1 MIEVRGLVKQ
11 YGAKIAVNDLSFD
24 VEPGHV
30 TGFLGPNGAG
40 KTTTMRL
47 ILGLDY
53 ADAGTA
59 IIHGKRYASLAYPM
73 REVGALIDAKAVHG
87 GRSAYNHL
95 LCLAQTNNLP
105 KRRVGEVLELVGLTD
120 VARKRTRGFSL
131 GMSQRLGIAGTL
143 LGDPAVLMFD
153 EPVNGLDPEGIL
165 WIRNLMKALA
175 AEGRTVFVSSHLM
188 SEMETT
194 ADRLIVIGRGSL
206 LADCTMEE
214 FIARSSGQTVRVR
227 TPQPDLLAKA
237 VSEAIPE
244 ATTAS
249 ATTASAATATTA
261 SAATAK
267 PTATT
272 ESDGSLTVHGLT
284 AAQVGDLAFD
294 HGVRLHELTVVR
306 ASLEAAFMELTA
318 DSVEYRAGEGPAER
332 PFPVSEG
339 VT

>member
-1 MIEVRGLVKQ
+1 MIEARGLTKR
-11 YGAKIAVNDLSFD
+11 YGDTLAVDDLSFT
-24 VEPGHV
+24 VEPGKI

-53 ADAGTA
+53 PTTRSATVQCKSFGQA
-59 IIHGKRYASLAYPM
+59 ASPM
-73 REVGALIDAKAVHG
+73 REVGALLDAKAVHG
-87 GRSAYNHL
+87 GRSAYHHL

-105 KRRVGEVLELVGLTD
+105 ARRVDEVLDLVGLNE
-120 VARKRTRGFSL
+120 VARKRSRGFSL
-131 GMSQRLGIAGTL
+131 GMGQRLGIAGTL

-188 SEMETT
+188 SEMEST
-194 ADRLIVIGRGSL
+194 ADHLIVIGRGSL

-227 TPQPDLLAKA
+227 TPQLDLLSKA
-237 VSEAIPE
+237 VSEAVPA
-244 ATTAS
+244 ATTAGP
-249 ATTASAATATTA
+249 AAIR
-261 SAATAK
+261 

-272 ESDGSLTVHGLT
+272 EADGSLTVHGLT
-284 AAQVGDLAFD
+284 AAQIGDLAFD
-294 HGVRLHELTVVR
+294 HGLRLHELTVVR

-318 DSVEYRAGEGPAER
+318 DSVEYRAGQEQPV
-332 PFPVSEG
+332 PVSGG
-339 VT
+339 VV